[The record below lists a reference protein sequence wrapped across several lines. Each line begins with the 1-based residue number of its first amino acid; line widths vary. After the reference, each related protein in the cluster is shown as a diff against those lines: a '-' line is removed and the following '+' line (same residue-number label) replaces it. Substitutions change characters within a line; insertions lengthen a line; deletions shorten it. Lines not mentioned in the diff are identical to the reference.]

1 MRWKQTATISVW
13 SQYMS
18 QSQPEVQRD
27 LDRLRGLAWRM
38 DTAFKIPLIGVRVG
52 WDSILGLIPGVGDV
66 LALAPA
72 GYILKEAH
80 RLGVPGSVLAR
91 MGTNVGID
99 LAIGAI
105 PLVGDLFDIG
115 WKANTRNVELL
126 HRHFQQTTPPGRD
139 HNGEGALS
147 SHHPTLRG

>member
-1 MRWKQTATISVW
+1 
-13 SQYMS
+13 MS
-18 QSQPEVQRD
+18 QSHSEVQRD
-27 LDRLRGLAWRM
+27 LDRLRGLARRM

-72 GYILKEAH
+72 GYIVKEAH
-80 RLGVPGSVLAR
+80 RLGVPASVLAR

-105 PLVGDLFDIG
+105 PLVGDLFDVG

-126 HRHFQQTTPPGRD
+126 HRHFQDITPHGPG
-139 HNGEGALS
+139 GEGALS